1 MAWCVVQ
8 SFNFVQPTNTKVIV
22 AKVSSLC
29 KWTNP
34 WIFWI
39 STNMQTY
46 DATFRWLLRC
56 QEMQL
61 KLLQARRW
69 IQKFEVDWGDVDCVH
84 FFSANCQLAKWYWY
98 NYCKKDQIWKI
109 RELQHQKTQ
118 LIPLQQHN
126 SVKRFFSTVFSTK
139 TRSSDLFLS
148 LVHVDVLYNRRLIF
162 WLQLGQSVNQPW
174 TGRLID
180 SNCKSIVAG
189 SIFLHWTLPLLFAV
203 SLY

>member
-1 MAWCVVQ
+1 
-8 SFNFVQPTNTKVIV
+8 
-22 AKVSSLC
+22 
-29 KWTNP
+29 
-34 WIFWI
+34 
-39 STNMQTY
+39 MQTY

-56 QEMQL
+56 LEMQL

-69 IQKFEVDWGDVDCVH
+69 IQNFEVDWGDVDCVH
-84 FFSANCQLAKWYWY
+84 FFPTNCQLAK
-98 NYCKKDQIWKI
+98 
-109 RELQHQKTQ
+109 EKTQ

-162 WLQLGQSVNQPW
+162 WLQLGQSVNQSW